1 MRNLVEYP
9 ITTDEIVE
17 CLDTL
22 IAGMLH
28 LPNGED
34 VSFGDMRPLLLAK
47 AKEIVLANASA
58 QRAPSVDLLS
68 VANELMQWHDAC
80 TQNSSGGDGQFR
92 VECSSGSDAQ
102 ARGLRGSLRRAAEAI
117 RAIPAV
123 TSTECGE
130 GK

>member
-1 MRNLVEYP
+1 MRNLMEYP

-47 AKEIVLANASA
+47 AKEIVLA
-58 QRAPSVDLLS
+58 SVEKSDG
-68 VANELMQWHDAC
+68 H
-80 TQNSSGGDGQFR
+80 TQNP
-92 VECSSGSDAQ
+92 V
-102 ARGLRGSLRRAAEAI
+102 RAA
-117 RAIPAV
+117 PDL
-123 TSTECGE
+123 
-130 GK
+130 